1 MATDY
6 YALLGVAP
14 NATDDE
20 IKKAYRQ
27 LARQYHPDAN
37 PDDPEAESRFKEIS
51 VAYETLRDPERRR
64 RYDMFGPEG
73 AAGAGAGAGAYG
85 AGSFGLNDLFDA
97 FFGGD
102 VFGGGGGRGGRAGPA
117 PGPDVEAT
125 MVLTLQEVV
134 FGAKKTVDLRM
145 PVACETCDGSGCE
158 PGTHPETCPTCGG
171 SGEVRQVRRSLL
183 GQLVTAGPC
192 PQCSATG
199 QIIPSPCPTCHG
211 DGRVNG
217 TRQLEIDVPAGI
229 DDGQR
234 LRLAGRGA
242 AAARGGPN
250 GDLYVSVRVEPHP
263 DFERRGDDLHRVVRV
278 AMTQAALGT
287 HIKLSTLDGE
297 QDLVIPPGTQHGR
310 LFQLKGHGVP
320 SLRSGRRGDLV
331 VEIAVEVPTKLGP
344 EEADL
349 LQQFAALRGEE
360 VAPPKD
366 HGFFSRIRSAF
377 Q

>member
-1 MATDY
+1 MATDF
-6 YALLGVAP
+6 YALLGVAS

-27 LARQYHPDAN
+27 LARKYHPDAN
-37 PDDPEAESRFKEIS
+37 PDDPEAETRFKEIS

-73 AAGAGAGAGAYG
+73 AAAGAGAGAYG

-102 VFGGGGGRGGRAGPA
+102 VFGGGGGRGGRAGPMS
-117 PGPDVEAT
+117 GPDVEAA
-125 MVLTLQEVV
+125 MVLTLNDVV
-134 FGAKKTVDLRM
+134 FGAKKSLDLRM
-145 PVACETCDGSGCE
+145 PVTCDTCDGSGCE
-158 PGTHPETCPTCGG
+158 PGTHPEQCPTCGG

-192 PQCSATG
+192 PQCGATG
-199 QIIPSPCPTCHG
+199 QIIPSPCATCHG

-242 AAARGGPN
+242 AGPRGGPP

-278 AMTQAALGT
+278 AMTQATLGT
-287 HIKLSTLDGE
+287 HLKLSTLDGE
-297 QDLVIPPGTQHGR
+297 QDLVVPPGTQHGR
-310 LFQLKGHGVP
+310 RFELRGHGVP
-320 SLRSGRRGDLV
+320 SLRTGRRGDLV
-331 VEIAVEVPTKLGP
+331 VEIAVDVPTKLSA
-344 EEADL
+344 EEAEL

-360 VAPPKD
+360 VAPAKD